1 MLVAD
6 RTVLGDVSL
15 FFDTHTQTHTHTHTH
30 KHLREWW
37 HGARVMELKPRFCVE
52 NWEKV
57 LELVRLAFTGEI
69 PEAFC
74 HGILVLIPKGASGQY
89 RGIALL
95 EIVYKLV
102 SSIINRR
109 LASTVKFHD
118 AVHGF
123 RAGRGTGTAII
134 EAKLRMQLAQ
144 RSTKPYYMVFLDLK
158 KAYDT
163 LDRHRT
169 LQILEGYGVG
179 ANLRKFLSMIW
190 EGDTMIP
197 KQSGYFGKAFKASRG
212 VRQGDIVSPM
222 IFNIVLD
229 AVIREW
235 EVQMGENNVDTQFY
249 ADDGLL
255 SGNDEKE
262 IQRAL
267 DLMTDGFARVG
278 LKMNAQKTEA
288 LIMTGGKVYGPQ
300 SDQAYA
306 RRMGGE
312 GMSYREKST
321 EKAICDRCGEHVARQ
336 YLTKHQQTAKCGK
349 ASKEARVAAATGE
362 ETATEDEPRSSDE
375 EEEPKTYRVSM
386 ADGNKAEQLCPVEG
400 CDYAGKSRF
409 EMRRHFR
416 SRHLKDT
423 IIVEEE
429 GQLPRCGKCGIFQK
443 SVGLKHQASVDCK
456 RYTESRERRA
466 DVKVQKVA
474 NEVVFMINERPIKC
488 VKEFKYLGRI
498 LDNKDDDRPAINR
511 NLNRARGKWGS
522 IGRILSKEN
531 AKPQAMASFY
541 KAIVQSVLL
550 YGSESWVLNKRML
563 LSLESFHRRCARFI
577 TGRHIKENADG
588 TWTYPDSKTTLS
600 QAGMQPIDEYIR
612 RRVLTVMDYS
622 KERLIYKQCIESKP
636 LASNGNQLVW
646 WKYNIRT
653 DA

>member
-1 MLVAD
+1 
-6 RTVLGDVSL
+6 
-15 FFDTHTQTHTHTHTH
+15 
-30 KHLREWW
+30 LREWYR
-37 HGARVMELKPRFCVE
+37 GARLMELKPQVCVE

-74 HGILVLIPKGASGQY
+74 HGILVLIPKGASDQY

-95 EIVYKLV
+95 EVVYKLV

-109 LASTVKFHD
+109 LTNTVKFHD

-123 RAGRGTGTAII
+123 RVGRGTGTAII

-163 LDRHRT
+163 LDRNRT
-169 LQILEGYGVG
+169 LQILEGYGLG
-179 ANLRKFLSMIW
+179 ANLRRFLSMIW
-190 EGDTMIP
+190 EGDTMVP

-212 VRQGDIVSPM
+212 VRQGDIISPM

-235 EVQMGENNVDTQFY
+235 EVQMGENSISTQFY

-255 SGNDEKE
+255 SGEDEKE

-288 LIMTGGKVYGPQ
+288 LIMTGGKAYGLQ
-300 SDQAYA
+300 SEQAYA
-306 RRMGGE
+306 RKLSGE
-312 GMSYREKST
+312 GKSYRERSL
-321 EKAICDRCGEHVARQ
+321 EKVICDRCDRKVNRQ
-336 YLTKHQQTAKCGK
+336 HLLNHQQSARCKK
-349 ASKEARVAAATGE
+349 ASKARVVTAGE
-362 ETATEDEPRSSDE
+362 EATTEDEPRSSDE

-386 ADGNKAEQLCPVEG
+386 ATDNQEGLLCPVEG
-400 CDYAGKSRF
+400 CGYAAATTRSR
-409 EMRRHFR
+409 MRKHFR
-416 SRHLKDT
+416 SRHLHDT

-429 GQLPRCGKCGIFQK
+429 GQSPLPRCEKCGLFQS
-443 SVGLKHQASVDCK
+443 SVGPKHQATLDCQQFTKSFK
-456 RYTESRERRA
+456 RRKEA
-466 DVKVQKVA
+466 KVQKAA
-474 NEVVFMINERPIKC
+474 NETVFKINGRPIKC

-498 LDNKDDDRPAINR
+498 LDDNDDDLPAINR
-511 NLNRARGKWGS
+511 NLNRARWKWGS

-531 AKPQAMASFY
+531 ANPKSMATFY

-550 YGSESWVLNKRML
+550 YGSESWVLTKRML

-577 TGRHIKENADG
+577 TGRHIIENADG
-588 TWTYPDSKTTLS
+588 TWTYPGSAETLS
-600 QAGMQPIDEYIR
+600 QAGMYPMGEYIR
-612 RRVLTVMDYS
+612 RRVLTVMGYS
-622 KERLIYKQCIESKP
+622 KERLIYKQCIESTP
-636 LASNGNQLVW
+636 LANSVNQLVW
-646 WKYNIRT
+646 WKIIST